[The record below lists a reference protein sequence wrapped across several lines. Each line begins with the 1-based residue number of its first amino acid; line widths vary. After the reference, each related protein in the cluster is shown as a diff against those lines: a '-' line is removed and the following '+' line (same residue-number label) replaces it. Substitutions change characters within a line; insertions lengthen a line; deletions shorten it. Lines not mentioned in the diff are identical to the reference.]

1 MHYNSNS
8 LLHLLSTTH
17 STSNIQQICTTIIII
32 MEQDSYIIFL
42 TTTYNVVNIIIFT
55 ILYIGTIRPKQIV
68 LIFRSI
74 KHISIYC

>member
-32 MEQDSYIIFL
+32 MEQDSCIIFL